1 MIKDFHAKHDLE
13 CVIKSTEAYKKN
25 EGKLFGGS
33 FLDGISSAVDAM
45 SIIR

>member
-1 MIKDFHAKHDLE
+1 MIKDFHTTYNLE
-13 CVIKSTEAYKKN
+13 FNIKTTEAYKKN

-45 SIIR
+45 SLIR

>member
-1 MIKDFHAKHDLE
+1 MIKGFHAKHNLE
-13 CVIKSTEAYKKN
+13 CDIKTTEAYKKN